1 MVAVLPFVSSSME
14 GDSDF
19 FATGVHDDLLTQLAK
34 LESMRVISRTSVL
47 EYKNTTRNLRQIG
60 AELGADIILEGGVQ
74 IAGERIR
81 INAQLIDTHTDEH
94 MWAETYDRGLSPV
107 NIFDVQREIA
117 QAIAT
122 ALNTTLTVQDSQ
134 LLTVI
139 PTENMAAYRAFRR
152 AMEIRNSDGI
162 SNLEYIPLLE
172 DAVELDPNFSR
183 AWAELAGALALQA
196 AGAVTP
202 STELAREVE
211 QTLEHIRTIAP
222 GSAEYLIAQAFYI
235 YYILRDYDQAY
246 AVASQALARNP
257 SDIEVLELMTWIE
270 RRQGNLDARN
280 ESLRT
285 LVKLDPRNKGR
296 TNSLITNLWVA
307 HRYDET
313 RLEVENTSNPSNHVL
328 AVGEL
333 MELREDGDFERW
345 LKSTRAIYPEAEEPA
360 NDPFLWLAYLA
371 NRDYSVPAQWSA
383 AVDLEERAQFT
394 SVPWRVSNGIM
405 VYWLMGEETKLE
417 EFVSYARVHLERS
430 MDGNGEF
437 DRISPYLDMALV
449 LGAEGDADESLRYV
463 RRWDLLVST
472 DLAEQ
477 THAGAVS
484 CWILGMIRAT
494 GAAVKCIGT
503 QLKQPS
509 YVMPFLNPFLPFF
522 DLIRDEPEFVEL
534 MEEINSELDQ
544 YRNRNN

>member
-122 ALNTTLTVQDSQ
+122 ALTTTLTVQDSQ

-202 STELAREVE
+202 STVTTRPDWKWR
-211 QTLEHIRTIAP
+211 IRLTPATMCW
-222 GSAEYLIAQAFYI
+222 
-235 YYILRDYDQAY
+235 
-246 AVASQALARNP
+246 P
-257 SDIEVLELMTWIE
+257 SVSSWSCGKT
-270 RRQGNLDARN
+270 
-280 ESLRT
+280 
-285 LVKLDPRNKGR
+285 
-296 TNSLITNLWVA
+296 
-307 HRYDET
+307 
-313 RLEVENTSNPSNHVL
+313 
-328 AVGEL
+328 
-333 MELREDGDFERW
+333 
-345 LKSTRAIYPEAEEPA
+345 AI
-360 NDPFLWLAYLA
+360 
-371 NRDYSVPAQWSA
+371 SS
-383 AVDLEERAQFT
+383 
-394 SVPWRVSNGIM
+394 G
-405 VYWLMGEETKLE
+405 G
-417 EFVSYARVHLERS
+417 
-430 MDGNGEF
+430 
-437 DRISPYLDMALV
+437 
-449 LGAEGDADESLRYV
+449 
-463 RRWDLLVST
+463 
-472 DLAEQ
+472 
-477 THAGAVS
+477 
-484 CWILGMIRAT
+484 
-494 GAAVKCIGT
+494 
-503 QLKQPS
+503 
-509 YVMPFLNPFLPFF
+509 
-522 DLIRDEPEFVEL
+522 
-534 MEEINSELDQ
+534 
-544 YRNRNN
+544 